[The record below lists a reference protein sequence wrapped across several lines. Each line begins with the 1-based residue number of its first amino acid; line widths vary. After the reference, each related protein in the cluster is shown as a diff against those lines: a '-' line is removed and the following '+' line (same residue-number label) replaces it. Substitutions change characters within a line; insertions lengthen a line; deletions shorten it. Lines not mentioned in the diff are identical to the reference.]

1 MIVVLLGVSFIG
13 LISQM
18 KNKIFTIIFSSLLLV
33 TTIAFILT
41 LNIWGSQSEISS
53 SRLYFLEKKI
63 NAIDLT
69 CMTYPESEGMSE
81 IRNEIEFVLPLIKN
95 IREERKL
102 DYSLSYIYVIFLI
115 SITGLIFNYKYK

>member
-1 MIVVLLGVSFIG
+1 
-13 LISQM
+13 
-18 KNKIFTIIFSSLLLV
+18 V